1 VTPQPDHNTPDESP
15 QGDQPQGGQYD
26 ARAPARE
33 QPAKRAGV
41 SPPRAKSLYL
51 AAATESEHKPFAEI
65 VDLFDA
71 MSS

>member
-1 VTPQPDHNTPDESP
+1 MT
-15 QGDQPQGGQYD
+15 
-26 ARAPARE
+26 RACARE